1 MEGPDIKNDEDISAT
16 MMRRAR
22 CLRVARYSMNTSSN
36 IKMLSEDIPSSES
49 SADAFLL
56 IRLWSWIDRVESFC
70 FDAEEIEDGFR
81 WSAKSL
87 MEAGVWR
94 LLNIDSDSNED
105 VSLFSEAL
113 SCNIYDSPARR

>member
-1 MEGPDIKNDEDISAT
+1 MEGSDIKDDEDISAT

-49 SADAFLL
+49 SSDAFLL

-70 FDAEEIEDGFR
+70 FDGEEIEDMR
-81 WSAKSL
+81 DLPRAI
-87 MEAGVWR
+87 AR
-94 LLNIDSDSNED
+94 LSPETETTLD
-105 VSLFSEAL
+105 VLRKGERIAVTVEL
-113 SCNIYDSPARR
+113 GLRNADDA